1 MSPSPSS
8 SYPPSTSLNA
18 TTRRPGS
25 SSSSSGPRE
34 AAPHTRGSQSHQH
47 HRSASSNANT
57 LVNSDGHATV
67 PVHAS
72 THDSAPRAS
81 GVLPPPPSSY
91 TYTLGTNGPAAA
103 VVAEGVVGASRAT
116 HRSKIS
122 SFSMASTAVD
132 SHGASQPP
140 PSAYPLG
147 AAHRSTKSGSSLT
160 STVNKPPSQIGPQPR
175 PPSSH
180 KSRTGWHPHPPPS
193 VPPPQ
198 PRAERE
204 EAPTPTCCGVVQ
216 ESVERAREDRY
227 GPQAAAAAKPQPW
240 VVLKMAVAIT
250 FGLMGYA
257 AYVYIGVLVVPMLQE
272 KSAAEGS
279 RREGIGLLI
288 GFAIVWT
295 WMLWSYVKVILT
307 SPGYAKDYV
316 PKTPKPACISV
327 PPGPSSIS
335 GHSPQASQTLS
346 FPPASY
352 RRRPSQDS
360 RYTLNF
366 SEPAAAR
373 GIGGPSY
380 EELSLMLAQGPAEG
394 QREGFGTDSRQT
406 GRSLDLIRS
415 TPAVPL
421 ERSHSQP
428 RLSSYFPSTSSHPHP
443 YPYPSAISNNLAVP
457 QRPNVVARTTST
469 RTVQSEGSRSG
480 KSKDGNGSDALR
492 NFDQGE
498 MVNGN
503 GNVNRATEL
512 SDSESE
518 EEGVGNRVRANP
530 RERERES
537 RASLSLKEAMAMG
550 ATPRTGAGADVEAQ
564 AGGVDSAVAGMSA
577 AGARQRLKR
586 GRRKRPPSG
595 SSPLLCC
602 WWLAEKDPF
611 GETQSKI
618 QRPGSS
624 GKGKGAKPRTY
635 ISRRPPMTP
644 VLDPF
649 IRYCDRDGFV
659 KPHRAHHCRSCGTCV
674 LKYDHHCPWIGQCVG
689 ARNHK
694 FFLNFCQAAFVCCA
708 YIVGSVIPYT
718 VKGFNEPGV
727 DVNPQQIVVVA
738 LSALFA
744 LFTFTLTVSH
754 VVMIMM
760 GQTTVENMQIQTMRE
775 RESEQ
780 LGKAYRWLKPVV
792 LRTLVVD
799 LGLYARH
806 PTFYILSKRSPPLR
820 QDFLCRNRSSAQF
833 EPGPCTSLSGQD
845 QSSSIP
851 RRATSLD
858 GQHQSTTIP
867 GRSKIDF
874 LYLKLGINGRT
885 LLEAAE
891 ASSSPRNAVSRDA
904 RKWNFRTSSSALGP
918 PKVPLEPPFPRR
930 SKVEFPDLKLVAPFK
945 LVSGHQSLINTD
957 PRTLENRLFESP
969 ASAQTA
975 GRFLKQSKTSRQR
988 FPDLQ
993 KSIFRPSRQICVMA
1007 QNPARYR
1014 RPHRNIQCRQRR
1026 VPVAIQ
1032 DVTPNT
1038 ACLAVA
1044 RPHSTAAKTRF
1055 GCELTTS
1062 AGLPPEDWR
1071 KHTSPA
1077 SRYGRS
1083 QGLFQGKHATRRNR
1097 AHSGTYGFGDR
1108 RRLNVLNVLSGQ
1120 NLKPSDRG
1128 VVNSTDDDTDLS
1140 VIYYMDID

>member
-295 WMLWSYVKVILT
+295 WMLWSYVKVRHPNVPWLRERLRAQDTQT
-307 SPGYAKDYV
+307 SLHIR
-316 PKTPKPACISV
+316 T
-327 PPGPSSIS
+327 PGPSSIS

-611 GETQSKI
+611 GEMQSKI

-694 FFLNFCQAAFVCCA
+694 FFLNFCQAAFMCCA

-780 LGKAYRWLKPVV
+780 LGKAYRWWESGITRQSTRIDK
-792 LRTLVVD
+792 
-799 LGLYARH
+799 Y
-806 PTFYILSKRSPPLR
+806 PPLR
-820 QDFLCRNRSSAQF
+820 FAGFLTLIAARRSPQSVFRTIRTLHAARPF
-833 EPGPCTSLSGQD
+833 PANANPARFPDEPRPSTANTNP
-845 QSSSIP
+845 P
-851 RRATSLD
+851 RF
-858 GQHQSTTIP
+858 P
-867 GRSKIDF
+867 GRLKIDF
-874 LYLKLGINGRT
+874 SSLKLGTDGRA
-885 LLEAAE
+885 LLEAAG
-891 ASSSPRNAVSRDA
+891 AKQPGQSLTTPFSGRPKIDFPNLKLGVDGPWGRRRPRNPVCRTPKNRISGPQARRTPRTDTNHEPTRSPDA
-904 RKWNFRTSSSALGP
+904 RKSHFRISGLGTDCGTLSEVEDVSTPFPGP
-918 PKVPLEPPFPRR
+918 PK
-930 SKVEFPDLKLVAPFK
+930 
-945 LVSGHQSLINTD
+945 I
-957 PRTLENRLFESP
+957 
-969 ASAQTA
+969 
-975 GRFLKQSKTSRQR
+975 
-988 FPDLQ
+988 
-993 KSIFRPSRQICVMA
+993 
-1007 QNPARYR
+1007 
-1014 RPHRNIQCRQRR
+1014 
-1026 VPVAIQ
+1026 
-1032 DVTPNT
+1032 
-1038 ACLAVA
+1038 
-1044 RPHSTAAKTRF
+1044 
-1055 GCELTTS
+1055 ELS
-1062 AGLPPEDWR
+1062 
-1071 KHTSPA
+1071 
-1077 SRYGRS
+1077 
-1083 QGLFQGKHATRRNR
+1083 
-1097 AHSGTYGFGDR
+1097 
-1108 RRLNVLNVLSGQ
+1108 
-1120 NLKPSDRG
+1120 
-1128 VVNSTDDDTDLS
+1128 DLS
-1140 VIYYMDID
+1140 SNLRR

>member
-18 TTRRPGS
+18 TARRPGS

-34 AAPHTRGSQSHQH
+34 AAPNTRGSQSHQH
-47 HRSASSNANT
+47 HRSASSNANS
-57 LVNSDGHATV
+57 LVNSDGHATGS
-67 PVHAS
+67 VHAS

-81 GVLPPPPSSY
+81 GGLPPPPSSY
-91 TYTLGTNGPAAA
+91 TFGIGSNGPAAA
-103 VVAEGVVGASRAT
+103 VVAEGVVGASRAN

-132 SHGASQPP
+132 SHSHNAPGTSQSQPP
-140 PSAYPLG
+140 PSAYAYPLG

-160 STVNKPPSQIGPQPR
+160 STVNKPPSQIGPLPR

-180 KSRTGWHPHPPPS
+180 KSQSRNGWHPPQAHPPPS
-193 VPPPQ
+193 EIPPPH
-198 PRAERE
+198 PRARPE

-227 GPQAAAAAKPQPW
+227 GPQAAATPQPW

-257 AYVYIGVLVVPMLQE
+257 AYVYIGVLVVPMLQA
-272 KSAAEGS
+272 KPAAEGS
-279 RREGIGLLI
+279 RREGIGLLV
-288 GFAIVWT
+288 GFGILWS
-295 WMLWSYVKVILT
+295 WMLWSYIKVILT

-316 PKTPKPACISV
+316 PKTPKPPCISV
-327 PPGPSSIS
+327 PPGPSSIG

-346 FPPASY
+346 FPP
-352 RRRPSQDS
+352 RRPSQDS

-380 EELSLMLAQGPAEG
+380 EELSLMLAQGAEG
-394 QREGFGTDSRQT
+394 SGEGNNSNMDANARQA

-415 TPAVPL
+415 APAVAL

-428 RLSSYFPSTSSHPHP
+428 RLSSYFPSTSNHPHANT
-443 YPYPSAISNNLAVP
+443 SAMNNLAVP
-457 QRPNVVARTTST
+457 QRPNVVERTTSS
-469 RTVQSEGSRSG
+469 RTVRSEGSGSG
-480 KSKDGNGSDALR
+480 KSKDGNASGSDALR
-492 NFDQGE
+492 FEEGE

-503 GNVNRATEL
+503 GNAGRATEG

-518 EEGVGNRVRANP
+518 EEDEGVRNRVRARP

-550 ATPRTGAGADVEAQ
+550 AAPRAGADVDVDVEAQ
-564 AGGVDSAVAGMSA
+564 AGGVESAVAGRLPGPS
-577 AGARQRLKR
+577 GGRQRLKR
-586 GRRKRPPSG
+586 DRRPPTG
-595 SSPLLCC
+595 SSSLLCC
-602 WWLAEKDPF
+602 WWIAEKDPF
-611 GETQSKI
+611 GETQSKSKMKM
-618 QRPGSS
+618 PGSSS
-624 GKGKGAKPRTY
+624 GKGKGATNKPRTY

-694 FFLNFCQAAFVCCA
+694 FFLNFCQAAFLCCA

-780 LGKAYRWLKPVV
+780 LGKAYRWWESGISPLNTLFRTTTCVSADEPALQIASRLLDAHSSKFLQVHRPPALEYPPASIV
-792 LRTLVVD
+792 L
-799 LGLYARH
+799 
-806 PTFYILSKRSPPLR
+806 PSSRSPP
-820 QDFLCRNRSSAQF
+820 FAQP
-833 EPGPCTSLSGQD
+833 EPCTSLFGQY
-845 QSSSIP
+845 QSSS
-851 RRATSLD
+851 
-858 GQHQSTTIP
+858 IP
-867 GRSKIDF
+867 GRSKIMF
-874 LYLKLGINGRT
+874 SN
-885 LLEAAE
+885 
-891 ASSSPRNAVSRDA
+891 
-904 RKWNFRTSSSALGP
+904 
-918 PKVPLEPPFPRR
+918 
-930 SKVEFPDLKLVAPFK
+930 FK
-945 LVSGHQSLINTD
+945 LVTKLS
-957 PRTLENRLFESP
+957 
-969 ASAQTA
+969 
-975 GRFLKQSKTSRQR
+975 
-988 FPDLQ
+988 
-993 KSIFRPSRQICVMA
+993 
-1007 QNPARYR
+1007 
-1014 RPHRNIQCRQRR
+1014 QRR
-1026 VPVAIQ
+1026 
-1032 DVTPNT
+1032 TSN
-1038 ACLAVA
+1038 
-1044 RPHSTAAKTRF
+1044 
-1055 GCELTTS
+1055 LT
-1062 AGLPPEDWR
+1062 
-1071 KHTSPA
+1071 
-1077 SRYGRS
+1077 
-1083 QGLFQGKHATRRNR
+1083 
-1097 AHSGTYGFGDR
+1097 
-1108 RRLNVLNVLSGQ
+1108 
-1120 NLKPSDRG
+1120 
-1128 VVNSTDDDTDLS
+1128 
-1140 VIYYMDID
+1140 